1 MAPFFA
7 YDWQRRVFDFF
18 GNKYA
23 ESVKTFVI
31 ILDDARIKGESIR
44 DIQIHLTEGR
54 LSVIDIHSHI
64 LDSLDGSIKTEEFS
78 ENFAICGW
86 GGCNGYHSNASHHEM
101 CWAMRMAFDQR
112 ENGND
117 EQTRRSSRRVYSC
130 SQRC

>member
-31 ILDDARIKGESIR
+31 ILDDARIKGESMR

-64 LDSLDGSIKTEEFS
+64 LDSLDGSIKTEEGS
-78 ENFAICGW
+78 LKILRFAAGAGVTDIIATPLITKC
-86 GGCNGYHSNASHHEM
+86 A
-101 CWAMRMAFDQR
+101 
-112 ENGND
+112 
-117 EQTRRSSRRVYSC
+117 EQ
-130 SQRC
+130 